1 MKLLLRWLISESRPM
16 LRSPFTKSR
25 MSYQCTHVSSQN
37 WSLLI
42 RTRRAT
48 DVIQGH
54 ISSSAS
60 GLGAVFRDSFLT
72 NSAILHICRT
82 HTAHD
87 PHLTFAC
94 GSFRGSS
101 LGDRPTVGRCFRFT
115 TSEAGCSPLSAL
127 AGLVRWENVELVAA
141 GGGFLGGERA
151 IGDRRDLFR
160 QTSRC
165 SLNTLNT
172 TCSRLGCR

>member
-1 MKLLLRWLISESRPM
+1 M

-25 MSYQCTHVSSQN
+25 MSCQCTHVNSRN

-48 DVIQGH
+48 DVIQGC

-72 NSAILHICRT
+72 NSAMLHICRT
-82 HTAHD
+82 HTAHE
-87 PHLTFAC
+87 PQLTFAC
-94 GSFRGSS
+94 GYFRGSS
-101 LGDRPTVGRCFRFT
+101 LGDRPTVDKCFSFT
-115 TSEAGCSPLSAL
+115 TSEAGCSPLTAL
-127 AGLVRWENVELVAA
+127 AGLVWWENVELVAA